1 MAKQEVLVIGAGPAG
16 MMAAGTAA
24 QSGASVTVID
34 RNKRPGR
41 KLLITGKGRC
51 NVTNNCDTRDFIASV
66 PTNGRFLYSAL
77 NAFSPQDTIDF
88 FEKRGVPL
96 KTERGSR
103 VFPQSDKAA
112 DIVDAMRSFLLD
124 SGCRYINGRV
134 KCLTLENGAAKG
146 VELEDGQ
153 KLSAD
158 CVVVA
163 CGGKSYPLTGST
175 GDGYTL
181 ARQAGHTLVEPVAS
195 LVPLVSQDSYCKDL
209 QGLSLRNISI
219 TVTDTDKKKE
229 IYSDFGEL
237 LFTHFGLSGP
247 VILSASAH
255 MRGMR
260 AGRYRIN
267 IDCKPALTPEQLD
280 KRLLRDFEKNKNR
293 DFCNSLSELLP
304 RTMIPVMVKRSG
316 IPPETKC
323 NAITKEQRHTFG
335 RLLKQLPVT
344 IGGFR
349 PVEEAIVTSG
359 GVNVKEIDPKT
370 MESKKTLN
378 LFFAGEVIDTD
389 AYTGGF
395 NLQIAFSTGY
405 LAGVS
410 AADKICESQ
419 KGRKIL

>member
-1 MAKQEVLVIGAGPAG
+1 MAKKEVLVIGAGPAG

-24 QSGASVTVID
+24 QNGAAVTIVD
-34 RNKRPGR
+34 RNSRPGR

-77 NAFSPQDTIDF
+77 SVFSPQDTISF

-96 KTERGSR
+96 KTERGNR

-112 DIVDAMRSFLLD
+112 DIVDAMRSFLMD
-124 SGCRYINGRV
+124 CGCRYINGRV
-134 KCLTLENGAAKG
+134 KSLILENGEARGA
-146 VELEDGQ
+146 VLEDGQ
-153 KLSAD
+153 SLRAG

-175 GDGYTL
+175 GDGYML
-181 ARQAGHTLVEPVAS
+181 AEQAGHTVAAPVPS
-195 LVPLVSQDSYCKDL
+195 LVPLISRDSFCKDL

-219 TVTDTDKKKE
+219 TVTDADKKKE

-260 AGRYRIN
+260 AGRYRID
-267 IDCKPALTPEQLD
+267 IDCKPALSFEQLD

-304 RTMIPVMVKRSG
+304 RTMIPVMVMRSG
-316 IPPETKC
+316 IRPETKC
-323 NAITKEQRHTFG
+323 NAVTKEQRHAFG
-335 RLLKQLPVT
+335 RLLKQFPVV
-344 IGGFR
+344 INGFR

-370 MESKKTLN
+370 MESKLTKN

-405 LAGVS
+405 LAGIS
-410 AADKICESQ
+410 AADENM
-419 KGRKIL
+419 

>member
-1 MAKQEVLVIGAGPAG
+1 MAKKEVLVIGAGPAG

-24 QSGASVTVID
+24 QNGAAVTIVD
-34 RNKRPGR
+34 RNSRPGR

-77 NAFSPQDTIDF
+77 SVFSPQDTISF

-96 KTERGSR
+96 KTERGNR

-112 DIVDAMRSFLLD
+112 DIVDAMRSFLMD
-124 SGCRYINGRV
+124 CGCRYINGRV
-134 KCLTLENGAAKG
+134 KSLILENGEARGA
-146 VELEDGQ
+146 VLEDGQ
-153 KLSAD
+153 SLRAG

-175 GDGYTL
+175 GDGYML
-181 ARQAGHTLVEPVAS
+181 AEQAGHTVAAPVPS
-195 LVPLVSQDSYCKDL
+195 LVPLISRDSFCKDL

-219 TVTDTDKKKE
+219 TVTDADKKKE

-260 AGRYRIN
+260 AGRYRID
-267 IDCKPALTPEQLD
+267 IDCKPALSFEQLD

-304 RTMIPVMVKRSG
+304 RTMIPVMVMRSG
-316 IPPETKC
+316 IRPETKC
-323 NAITKEQRHTFG
+323 NAVTKEQRHAFG
-335 RLLKQLPVT
+335 RLLKQFPVV
-344 IGGFR
+344 INGFC

-370 MESKKTLN
+370 MESKLTKN

-405 LAGVS
+405 LAGIS
-410 AADKICESQ
+410 AADENM
-419 KGRKIL
+419 

>member
-1 MAKQEVLVIGAGPAG
+1 MAKKEVLVIGAGPAG

-24 QSGASVTVID
+24 QNGAAVTIVD
-34 RNKRPGR
+34 RNSRPGR

-77 NAFSPQDTIDF
+77 SVFSPQDTISF

-96 KTERGSR
+96 KTERGNR

-112 DIVDAMRSFLLD
+112 DIVDAMRSFLMD
-124 SGCRYINGRV
+124 CGCRYINGRV
-134 KCLTLENGAAKG
+134 KSLILENGEARGA
-146 VELEDGQ
+146 VLEDGQ
-153 KLSAD
+153 SLRAG

-175 GDGYTL
+175 GDGYML
-181 ARQAGHTLVEPVAS
+181 AEQAGHTVAAPVPS
-195 LVPLVSQDSYCKDL
+195 LVPLISRDSFCKDL

-219 TVTDTDKKKE
+219 TVTDADKKKE

-260 AGRYRIN
+260 AGRYRID
-267 IDCKPALTPEQLD
+267 IDCKPALSFEQLD

-304 RTMIPVMVKRSG
+304 RTMIPVMVMRSG
-316 IPPETKC
+316 IRPETKC
-323 NAITKEQRHTFG
+323 NAVTKEQRHAFG
-335 RLLKQLPVT
+335 RLLKQFPVV
-344 IGGFR
+344 INGFR

-370 MESKKTLN
+370 MESKLTKN
-378 LFFAGEVIDTD
+378 LFFAGELIDTD

-405 LAGVS
+405 LAGIS
-410 AADKICESQ
+410 AADENM
-419 KGRKIL
+419 

>member
-1 MAKQEVLVIGAGPAG
+1 MAKKEVLVIGAGPAG

-24 QSGASVTVID
+24 QNGAAVTIVD
-34 RNKRPGR
+34 RNSRPGR

-77 NAFSPQDTIDF
+77 SVFSPQDTISF

-96 KTERGSR
+96 KTERGNR

-112 DIVDAMRSFLLD
+112 DIVDAMRSFLMD
-124 SGCRYINGRV
+124 CGCRYINGRV
-134 KCLTLENGAAKG
+134 KSLILENGEARGA
-146 VELEDGQ
+146 VLEDGQ
-153 KLSAD
+153 SLRAG

-175 GDGYTL
+175 GDGYML
-181 ARQAGHTLVEPVAS
+181 AEQAGHTVAAPVPS
-195 LVPLVSQDSYCKDL
+195 LVPLISRDSFCKDL
-209 QGLSLRNISI
+209 QGRSLRNISI
-219 TVTDTDKKKE
+219 TVTDADKKKE

-260 AGRYRIN
+260 AGRYRID
-267 IDCKPALTPEQLD
+267 IDCKPALSFEQLD

-304 RTMIPVMVKRSG
+304 RTMIPVMVMRSG
-316 IPPETKC
+316 IRPETKC
-323 NAITKEQRHTFG
+323 NAVTKEQRHAFG
-335 RLLKQLPVT
+335 RLLKQFPVV
-344 IGGFR
+344 INGFR

-370 MESKKTLN
+370 MESKLTKN

-405 LAGVS
+405 LAGIS
-410 AADKICESQ
+410 AADENM
-419 KGRKIL
+419 

>member
-1 MAKQEVLVIGAGPAG
+1 MAKKEVLVIGAGPAG

-24 QSGASVTVID
+24 QNGAAVTIVD
-34 RNKRPGR
+34 RNRRPGR

-77 NAFSPQDTIDF
+77 SVFSPQDTIGF

-96 KTERGSR
+96 KTERGNR

-112 DIVDAMRSFLLD
+112 DIVDAMRTFLMD
-124 SGCRYINGRV
+124 CGCRYINGRV
-134 KCLTLENGAAKG
+134 KSLILENSAARGA
-146 VELEDGQ
+146 VLEDGQ
-153 KLSAD
+153 SLRAG

-181 ARQAGHTLVEPVAS
+181 AEQAGHTVAAPVPS
-195 LVPLVSQDSYCKDL
+195 LVPLISRDSFCKDL

-260 AGRYRIN
+260 AGRYRID
-267 IDCKPALTPEQLD
+267 IDCKPALSFEQLD

-304 RTMIPVMVKRSG
+304 RTMIPVMVMRSG
-316 IPPETKC
+316 IRPETKC
-323 NAITKEQRHTFG
+323 NAVTKEQRHAFG
-335 RLLKQLPVT
+335 RLLKQFPVV
-344 IGGFR
+344 INGFR

-370 MESKKTLN
+370 MESKLTKN

-405 LAGVS
+405 LAGIS
-410 AADKICESQ
+410 AADENM
-419 KGRKIL
+419 

>member
-1 MAKQEVLVIGAGPAG
+1 MAKKEVLVIGAGPAG

-24 QSGASVTVID
+24 QGGARVTIID

-51 NVTNNCDTRDFIASV
+51 NVTNNCDTRDFISSV
-66 PTNGRFLYSAL
+66 PTNGRFLYSAIST
-77 NAFSPQDTIDF
+77 FSPQDTMAF
-88 FEKRGVPL
+88 FEERGVAL
-96 KTERGSR
+96 KTERGNR

-124 SGCRYINGRV
+124 SGCRYLTGRVTNLIMENGRV
-134 KCLTLENGAAKG
+134 KG
-146 VELEDGQ
+146 VKLEDGYS
-153 KLSAD
+153 LSAD
-158 CVVVA
+158 CVIVA
-163 CGGKSYPLTGST
+163 CGGKSYPLTGSS
-175 GDGYTL
+175 GDGYAL
-181 ARQAGHTLVEPVAS
+181 ARQAGHTVTKPVPS
-195 LVPLVSQDSYCKDL
+195 LVPLVSSDSFCKDL

-219 TVTDTDKKKE
+219 TVYDGEKKKE

-260 AGRYRIN
+260 AGRYRIG
-267 IDCKPALTPEQLD
+267 IDCKPALSPEQLD

-304 RTMIPVMVKRSG
+304 RTMIPVMVKLSG
-316 IPPETKC
+316 ILPETKC
-323 NAITKEQRHTFG
+323 NAVTKEQRHAFG
-335 RLLKQLPVT
+335 RLLKQFPVV
-344 IGGFR
+344 INGFR
-349 PVEEAIVTSG
+349 PIEEAIVTSG

-370 MESKKTLN
+370 MESKLSEN

-405 LAGVS
+405 LAGIS
-410 AADKICESQ
+410 AAEIM
-419 KGRKIL
+419 

>member
-1 MAKQEVLVIGAGPAG
+1 MAKKEVLVIGAGPAG

-24 QSGASVTVID
+24 QNGAAVTIVD
-34 RNKRPGR
+34 RNSRPGR

-77 NAFSPQDTIDF
+77 SVFSPQDTISF

-96 KTERGSR
+96 KTERGNR

-112 DIVDAMRSFLLD
+112 DIVDAMRTFLMD
-124 SGCRYINGRV
+124 CGCRYINGRV
-134 KCLTLENGAAKG
+134 KSLILENSAARGA
-146 VELEDGQ
+146 VLEDGQ
-153 KLSAD
+153 SLRAG

-181 ARQAGHTLVEPVAS
+181 AEQAGHTVAAPVPS
-195 LVPLVSQDSYCKDL
+195 LVPLISRDSFCKDL

-260 AGRYRIN
+260 AGRYRID
-267 IDCKPALTPEQLD
+267 IDCKPALSFEQLD

-304 RTMIPVMVKRSG
+304 RTMIPVMVMRSG
-316 IPPETKC
+316 IRPETKC
-323 NAITKEQRHTFG
+323 NAVTKEQRHAFG
-335 RLLKQLPVT
+335 RLLKQFPVV
-344 IGGFR
+344 INGFR

-370 MESKKTLN
+370 MESKLTKN

-405 LAGVS
+405 LAGIS
-410 AADKICESQ
+410 AADENM
-419 KGRKIL
+419 

>member
-1 MAKQEVLVIGAGPAG
+1 M
-16 MMAAGTAA
+16 
-24 QSGASVTVID
+24 
-34 RNKRPGR
+34 
-41 KLLITGKGRC
+41 
-51 NVTNNCDTRDFIASV
+51 
-66 PTNGRFLYSAL
+66 
-77 NAFSPQDTIDF
+77 
-88 FEKRGVPL
+88 
-96 KTERGSR
+96 
-103 VFPQSDKAA
+103 
-112 DIVDAMRSFLLD
+112 
-124 SGCRYINGRV
+124 
-134 KCLTLENGAAKG
+134 
-146 VELEDGQ
+146 LEDGQ
-153 KLSAD
+153 SLRAG

-175 GDGYTL
+175 GDGYML
-181 ARQAGHTLVEPVAS
+181 AEQAGHTVAAPVPS
-195 LVPLVSQDSYCKDL
+195 LVPLISRDSFCKDL

-219 TVTDTDKKKE
+219 TVTDADKKKE

-260 AGRYRIN
+260 AGRYRID
-267 IDCKPALTPEQLD
+267 IDCKPALSFEQLD

-304 RTMIPVMVKRSG
+304 RTMIPVMVMRSG
-316 IPPETKC
+316 IRPETKC
-323 NAITKEQRHTFG
+323 NAVTKEQRHAFG
-335 RLLKQLPVT
+335 RLLKQFPVV
-344 IGGFR
+344 INGFR

-370 MESKKTLN
+370 MESKLTKN

-405 LAGVS
+405 LAGIS
-410 AADKICESQ
+410 AADENM
-419 KGRKIL
+419 

>member
-1 MAKQEVLVIGAGPAG
+1 MAKKEVVVVGAGPAG

-24 QSGASVTVID
+24 QNGARVTVID

-51 NVTNNCDTRDFIASV
+51 NVTNNCDTRDFISSV
-66 PTNGRFLYSAL
+66 PTNGRFLYSAV
-77 NAFSPQDTIDF
+77 NAFSPQDTMAF
-88 FEKRGVPL
+88 FEGRGVPL

-112 DIVDAMRSFLLD
+112 DIVDAMRSFLTET
-124 SGCRYINGRV
+124 GCRYINGRV
-134 KCLTLENGAAKG
+134 ISLVMENGAVKG
-146 VELEDGQ
+146 VELEDGRR
-153 KLSAD
+153 LLAD
-158 CVVVA
+158 STVIA
-163 CGGKSYPLTGST
+163 CGGKSYPLTGSA

-181 ARQAGHTLVEPVAS
+181 AVQAGHTVVKPAAS
-195 LVPLVSQDSYCKDL
+195 LVPIVSPDTFCREL
-209 QGLSLRNISI
+209 QGLSLRNIAIS
-219 TVTDTDKKKE
+219 VFDADKKKE

-255 MRGMR
+255 MRGMH
-260 AGRYRIN
+260 AGRYRID
-267 IDCKPALTPEQLD
+267 IDCKPALSFEQLD

-304 RTMIPVMVKRSG
+304 RTMIPVVVKRSG
-316 IPPETKC
+316 IQPETKC
-323 NAITKEQRHTFG
+323 NAVTKEQRHAFA
-335 RLLKQLPVT
+335 RLLKQFSVMV
-344 IGGFR
+344 GGFR
-349 PVEEAIVTSG
+349 PIEEAIVTSG
-359 GVNVKEIDPKT
+359 GVNVREIDPKT
-370 MESKKTLN
+370 MKSKLTAN

-405 LAGVS
+405 LAGIS
-410 AADKICESQ
+410 AAE
-419 KGRKIL
+419 IL